1 MNAIHWKNRL
11 RQKAVVRVANKPW
24 KTLKLVLLV
33 GLLAGGGI
41 GFALTYFLR

>member
-24 KTLKLVLLV
+24 KTLRATFLFGFLIGTALVAV
-33 GLLAGGGI
+33 
-41 GFALTYFLR
+41 FSYFMR